1 MKIAGLTAY
10 LRSVELSGKR
20 ANRQKIGVAELTE
33 VGELLVRRLQH
44 LIRVG
49 ERKKVVMKKKRQT
62 QDR

>member
-20 ANRQKIGVAELTE
+20 ANRQKIGAAELTE
-33 VGELLVRRLQH
+33 VGGLLVRRLQH
-44 LIRVG
+44 LIGVG
-49 ERKKVVMKKKRQT
+49 ERKKVAMKKKRQT